1 MLRGRARVE
10 MEKIRAIAV
19 VALPVHSTERAV
31 EAMLQL
37 TMNRKNWVALF
48 VLMISGII
56 ESMTGKNQA

>member
-1 MLRGRARVE
+1 